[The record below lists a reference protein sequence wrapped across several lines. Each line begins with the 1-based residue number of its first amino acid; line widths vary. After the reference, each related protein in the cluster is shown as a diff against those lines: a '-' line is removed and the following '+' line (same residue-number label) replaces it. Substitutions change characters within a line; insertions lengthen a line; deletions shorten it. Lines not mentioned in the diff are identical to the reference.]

1 MDKFYEM
8 CNNTLKVVGPIIFIT
23 ATSGVLGLTIR
34 ETDLVPF
41 INQNVGTLTTIG
53 IFLPF
58 ILSAILKTAQ
68 GSSTVALII
77 TSGIIAPMLG
87 ILGLASP
94 VGIALCVMAIAAG
107 SMTVSH
113 ANDSYYWVV
122 TNFGGM
128 TPQQGYRVQTLGS
141 LVQGVASIV
150 GVFILSLI
158 LL

>member
-1 MDKFYEM
+1 M
-8 CNNTLKVVGPIIFIT
+8 
-23 ATSGVLGLTIR
+23 TIR
-34 ETDLVPF
+34 ETDIVVF
-41 INQNVGTLTTIG
+41 IENNVGTLTTIG